1 MFICQYC
8 DKNFES
14 KLSVKCHEVRCQLNP
29 NRKEWVSWRR
39 AWNEGLTKE
48 TDERLQKISDA
59 YKKRYANGEIKT
71 ISHKHSK
78 ETKEKLS
85 IIRSEILSNNE
96 ECGGFRNVKWY
107 KIKNINNE
115 EYVVRGT
122 WEYNFA
128 LKLNSLN
135 ILWIK
140 NKYLNYF
147 INEVKKTYNPDF
159 YLPELNEYVEVKGYF
174 SENDKIKMDAV
185 IDQNP
190 DVIIRFLQ
198 QKKYLY
204 FIKNENATINEIPIY
219 LFGEFQSGYK
229 KVGKKKIEKQ
239 DKYCKCCGNIIKTK
253 NKKYCSKECYKKQN
267 EQNKQEIKTKKRI
280 VKTKKKCLVCG
291 KELKENR
298 LTYCSQECSHLTQ
311 RKIKISNEE
320 KIELLKNFSIS
331 DIANK
336 FNISYNAV
344 KKWKRNLIKK

>member
-1 MFICQYC
+1 MEEKHFCFYC
-8 DKNFES
+8 GEAANFQLKNGRWCCSEKFQSCPELKRKNS
-14 KLSVKCHEVRCQLNP
+14 IK
-29 NRKEWVSWRR
+29 RKEQCLSGEYKNNLQNYISIGHK
-39 AWNEGLTKE
+39 AWNKGLTKE
-48 TDERLQKISDA
+48 TDSRLKKFSERTLEKI
-59 YKKRYANGEIKT
+59 ANGELKI
-71 ISHKHSK
+71 IGHKHSK

-96 ECGGFRNVKWY
+96 KCGGFRNVKWY
-107 KIKNINNE
+107 RVKNINNE

-122 WEYNFA
+122 WEKNFA

-159 YLPELNEYVEVKGYF
+159 YLPELNEYIEVKGYF
-174 SENDKIKMDAV
+174 SKNDKIKMDAV

-190 DVIIRFLQ
+190 DVVIRFLQ

-204 FIKNENATINEIPIY
+204 FIKNENAKINEIPIY

-229 KVGKKKIEKQ
+229 RVGKKKIEKQ
-239 DKYCKCCGNIIKTK
+239 
-253 NKKYCSKECYKKQN
+253 E
-267 EQNKQEIKTKKRI
+267 KR
-280 VKTKKKCLVCG
+280 CLVCG
-291 KELKENR
+291 KELKVNR
-298 LTYCSQECSHLTQ
+298 LTYCSQECFNLTQ

-331 DIANK
+331 NIANK

-344 KKWKRNLIKK
+344 KKWKKHLLNMKTEI